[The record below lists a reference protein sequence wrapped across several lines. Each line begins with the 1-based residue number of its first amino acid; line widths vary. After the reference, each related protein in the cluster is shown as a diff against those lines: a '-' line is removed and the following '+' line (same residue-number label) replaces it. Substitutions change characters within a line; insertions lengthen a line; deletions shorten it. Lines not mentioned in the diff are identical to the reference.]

1 MSEPPQRD
9 VHTSEEFNEMYSGTP
24 PWDIGRPQPAFQTLA
39 GAGELRGRVLDIGC
53 GTGEHAL
60 MAAQG
65 GLETVG
71 IDSSPTAIKIAKRKA
86 RERGLNVRFLV
97 HNALELASIG
107 EQFDTVL
114 DSGLFHVFSDEHRA
128 AYVEAL
134 KLVTRPGS
142 RYFMLCFSEHQP
154 GDFGPRRVTQQE
166 IRQSFSDGWRI
177 ESIEMSKIE
186 TNLGPEGI
194 IAWLARITR
203 EGDWRGR

>member
-1 MSEPPQRD
+1 MSESPQRG
-9 VHTSEEFNEMYSGTP
+9 VHTPEEFNEMYAGTP
-24 PWDIGRPQPAFQTLA
+24 PWDIGRPQPAFQALA
-39 GAGELRGRVLDIGC
+39 DAGVLRGRVLDIGC

-60 MAAQG
+60 MAAQH
-65 GLETVG
+65 GLEAVG
-71 IDSSPTAIKIAKRKA
+71 IDSSHQAIEIARRKT

-97 HNALELASIG
+97 HNALDLASIG

-128 AYVEAL
+128 AYVEGLRVA
-134 KLVTRPGS
+134 TRPGT

-154 GDFGPRRVTQQE
+154 GDFGPRRIRQQE
-166 IRQSFSDGWRI
+166 IRQSFSGGWQI
-177 ESIEMSKIE
+177 ESIKMKKLE

-203 EGDWRGR
+203 EGD

>member
-1 MSEPPQRD
+1 MGESPRRSL
-9 VHTSEEFNEMYSGTP
+9 HTPGEFNEMYAGTP
-24 PWDIGRPQPAFQTLA
+24 PWDIGRPQPAFQALA
-39 GAGELRGRVLDIGC
+39 DAGELRGRVLDIGC

-60 MAAQG
+60 MAAKR
-65 GLETVG
+65 GLEAVG
-71 IDSSPTAIKIAKRKA
+71 VDSSPAAIEIAKRKA

-97 HNALELASIG
+97 HNALDLASIG

-128 AYVEAL
+128 AYVEGL
-134 KLVTRPGS
+134 KMVTRPGR

-166 IRQSFSDGWRI
+166 IRQSFSGGWRI
-177 ESIEMSKIE
+177 DSIEMKKLE

-194 IAWLARITR
+194 IGWLARITR
-203 EGDWRGR
+203 EDD

>member
-1 MSEPPQRD
+1 MSESPHCD
-9 VHTSEEFNEMYSGTP
+9 VHAPEEFNEMYSGTP
-24 PWDIGRPQPAFQTLA
+24 PWDIGRPQPAFQALA
-39 GAGELRGRVLDIGC
+39 DAGELRGRVLDIGC

-60 MAAQG
+60 IAAQH
-65 GLETVG
+65 GLEAVG
-71 IDSSPTAIKIAKRKA
+71 IDSSPKAIEIAKRKA

-128 AYVEAL
+128 AYVESL
-134 KLVTRPGS
+134 KVVTRPGT
-142 RYFMLCFSEHQP
+142 RYFMLCFSEQQP

-166 IRQSFSDGWRI
+166 IRQSFSSGWRI
-177 ESIEMSKIE
+177 DSIEMKKLE

-194 IAWLARITR
+194 IGWLARLTR
-203 EGDWRGR
+203 EAD

>member
-1 MSEPPQRD
+1 MSESPRRSL
-9 VHTSEEFNEMYSGTP
+9 HTPEEFNEMYSGTP
-24 PWDIGRPQPAFQTLA
+24 PWDIGRPQPTFQALA
-39 GAGELRGRVLDIGC
+39 DAGEFRGHVLDIGC

-60 MAAQG
+60 MAAQR
-65 GLETVG
+65 GLEAVG
-71 IDSSPTAIKIAKRKA
+71 IDSSPAAVEIAKRKA
-86 RERGLNVRFLV
+86 RERGLNIRFLV
-97 HNALELASIG
+97 HNALDLASIG

-128 AYVEAL
+128 AYVESL
-134 KLVTRPGS
+134 KAVTRPGA

-177 ESIEMSKIE
+177 ESIEMKKLE

-194 IAWLARITR
+194 IAWLARITK
-203 EGDWRGR
+203 EVD